1 MQPAP
6 NTQAMDDHLKD
17 MIQALQRAVGS
28 AIPHI
33 KDDPKAVDQA
43 IEDCKEILDVVL
55 EGNVKEWLS

>member
-6 NTQAMDDHLKD
+6 NTQALDDHLKD
-17 MIQALQRAVGS
+17 MIIALQRAVGS

-33 KDDPKAVDQA
+33 KDDPNAVDKA